1 MYIGSTCESLSKKME
16 KHRTQYNHYIKGKM
30 KKKTT
35 AIDIFNEFAIE
46 NCKIELIEI
55 YPCNNKEEFLK
66 EGSHIKATKCVNRQV
81 AGRTQHKWKQDNPEK
96 AREYYEKGKTRTIAY
111 YHEHKEEI
119 IEKRRLKEE
128 KKI

>member
-1 MYIGSTCESLSKKME
+1 MKLIRVIIKK
-16 KHRTQYNHYIKGKM
+16 N
-30 KKKTT
+30 
-35 AIDIFNEFAIE
+35 
-46 NCKIELIEI
+46 L
-55 YPCNNKEEFLK
+55 LK

-111 YHEHKEEI
+111 YHEHKEET

-128 KKI
+128 KKYNNAFSRFNVRFVTVKSFNTMLCGIKKKTVSNKQKWVVNE